1 MHSHNREQVFA
12 DRAKLIARLGFGGL
26 MIPHGYSKL
35 MKLFAPG
42 DISFADPIWLGP
54 DISLY
59 LTIFAELICAVLLI
73 VGFKTRWVVIPPII
87 TMMVAAFIVHGDD
100 PWGKKEFALLYLVGY
115 MIIMLLGPGRYSLD
129 HYLNSRKR

>member
-1 MHSHNREQVFA
+1 
-12 DRAKLIARLGFGGL
+12 

-59 LTIFAELICAVLLI
+59 LTIFAELVCAVLLI
-73 VGFKTRWVVIPPII
+73 VGFKTRWAVIPPII

-115 MIIMLLGPGRYSLD
+115 MVIMLLGPGKYSLD